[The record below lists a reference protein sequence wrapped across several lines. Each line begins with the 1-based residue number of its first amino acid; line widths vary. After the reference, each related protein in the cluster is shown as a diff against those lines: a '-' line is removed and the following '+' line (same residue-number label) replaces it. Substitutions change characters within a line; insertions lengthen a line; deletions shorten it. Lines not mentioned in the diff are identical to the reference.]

1 MKLRSGK
8 MYGDISV
15 YIDFDKS
22 SYEWRKNKIYLGMGG
37 FRYNKSS

>member
-15 YIDFDKS
+15 TIDFDEAS
-22 SYEWRKNKIYLGMGG
+22 RIWRENKINTGQGM
-37 FRYNKSS
+37 FQYK